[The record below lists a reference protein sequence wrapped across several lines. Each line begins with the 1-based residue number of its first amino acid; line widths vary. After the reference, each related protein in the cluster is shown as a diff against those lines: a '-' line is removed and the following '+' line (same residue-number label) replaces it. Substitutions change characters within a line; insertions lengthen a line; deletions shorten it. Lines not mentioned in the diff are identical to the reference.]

1 MATYDA
7 EDLVAFQDLRS
18 PFTGS
23 PAWDQL

>member
-18 PFTGS
+18 PL
-23 PAWDQL
+23 PVHLREID

>member
-18 PFTGS
+18 PL
-23 PAWDQL
+23 PVHLHEIN

>member
-18 PFTGS
+18 PL
-23 PAWDQL
+23 PVHLREVH